1 MPKAWQGFG
10 APVHSA
16 CPHASAQRQ
25 FPLANLKPMSHEPVS
40 LLSYGA
46 ATLAS
51 GTLLA
56 LAAASLQQAQTTAT
70 RARRPLEVAGVLL
83 ISLALWWPV
92 HLSTGHMLLVRS
104 GQIPAGLAL
113 LAPLLMGA
121 LAWGAQRGWRAG
133 QKPVMAAATLG
144 LLLVSW
150 AVLEADP
157 PTTPPVPALAPA
169 LLAPILVA
177 LLLSSL
183 TLTVVGR
190 WTRIAQGLVTF
201 GAAALLN
208 YGTWRSSGGAMGTL
222 TPMVDWVMLGAA
234 TGLALVGA
242 WLVHSMSA
250 AGGGASAA
258 TRLASVDAITGLPL
272 RAQFEARLAKALRDC
287 HSSGASLAVMQLN
300 LDGFRGINE
309 THGMQ
314 VGDLVLEA
322 VGQRLRRIART
333 DDAVAR
339 LSGNDFLLLVPKL
352 DDPKD
357 VDRVASRVVE
367 TLAGDYPVDGL
378 AIKVTCSVGVA
389 TWPGRTRATR
399 LIGCAELAMREARRA
414 GGGRHCV
421 YSEALEGEGSPE
433 AELLHELRNAIA
445 NHSFELHFQPKIDAH
460 SGKITGAEA
469 LLRWKHPVRGMVS
482 PDEFVPLAER
492 NGLIGP
498 LGDWVIE
505 EACRQ
510 SRAWRDA
517 GLRMRVAI
525 NLSAYQMQ
533 QEDIVQRIGQ
543 ALQRHRVHPSLLT
556 CEITETAAM
565 QDTRTAHETF
575 RQLGA
580 MGVHVSIDDFGTGYS
595 SLAYLRRLP
604 AEELKIDRAFVTDL
618 DHSEDARAVVN
629 AVVQLAHALS
639 LKVVAEGVETPQQ
652 RDILVELGCDEL
664 QGFLFAKPMPAR
676 LLLMWAMSDRASPKA
691 FRGSLF
697 ANTKEAPGLLDVR
710 KRSRFA
716 RFSTGQAD
724 SSGHGKSQSAEELD
738 LML

>member
-1 MPKAWQGFG
+1 MAQE
-10 APVHSA
+10 SA
-16 CPHASAQRQ
+16 
-25 FPLANLKPMSHEPVS
+25 S
-40 LLSYGA
+40 LLSTGA
-46 ATLAS
+46 TTLACATLV
-51 GTLLA
+51 A
-56 LAAASLQQAQTTAT
+56 LAAASMHHAQSIST
-70 RARRPLEVAGVLL
+70 RARAPLDAAAVLL
-83 ISLALWWPV
+83 LSLALWWPL
-92 HLSTGHMLLVRS
+92 HLGAGQMLLVRS
-104 GQIPAGLAL
+104 GQWPTALAWLAPLWMAGLAWTAQRGWQAGHKPGTAAAALGLLLVTWAVLESDPPATPAVPTIAPAL
-113 LAPLLMGA
+113 LAPLL
-121 LAWGAQRGWRAG
+121 
-133 QKPVMAAATLG
+133 VG
-144 LLLVSW
+144 LLLGSLRFTGSGRW
-150 AVLEADP
+150 AR
-157 PTTPPVPALAPA
+157 
-169 LLAPILVA
+169 
-177 LLLSSL
+177 
-183 TLTVVGR
+183 VGR
-190 WTRIAQGLVTF
+190 GLTTL
-201 GAAALLN
+201 GAAALLT
-208 YGTWRSSGGAMGTL
+208 YGAWRSSAGSLGTQ
-222 TPMVDWVMLGAA
+222 TPLGDWALLAATTALALLGAWHVR
-234 TGLALVGA
+234 L
-242 WLVHSMSA
+242 A
-250 AGGGASAA
+250 AGPASCNGAGS
-258 TRLASVDAITGLPL
+258 TRLACVDAITGLPL
-272 RAQFEARLAKALRDC
+272 RGQFEARLAKALREC
-287 HSSGASLAVMQLN
+287 HSSGASLAVMQVN
-300 LDGFRGINE
+300 LDGFRTINE

-314 VGDLVLEA
+314 VGDLLLEA
-322 VGQRLRRIART
+322 VGQRLRRIARSE
-333 DDAVAR
+333 DAVAR

-352 DDPKD
+352 EDPKD
-357 VDRVASRVVE
+357 MDGVARRVVE

-378 AIKVTCSVGVA
+378 IVKVSCSVGVA
-389 TWPGRTRATR
+389 IWPGRARATR
-399 LIGCAELAMREARRA
+399 LIGCAEMAMREARRG
-414 GGGRHCV
+414 GGGRHCI

-445 NHSFELHFQPKIDAH
+445 SQAFELHFQPKIDAI

-469 LLRWKHPVRGMVS
+469 LLRWRHPVRGMVS

-505 EACRQ
+505 ESCRQ

-639 LKVVAEGVETPQQ
+639 LKVVAEGVETARQ

-697 ANTKEAPGLLDVR
+697 ANTLEAPGIVGAR
-710 KRSRFA
+710 KRSRLSRFA
-716 RFSTGQAD
+716 SRHAASE
-724 SSGHGKSQSAEELD
+724 HGEEVD

>member
-1 MPKAWQGFG
+1 MP
-10 APVHSA
+10 
-16 CPHASAQRQ
+16 
-25 FPLANLKPMSHEPVS
+25 HELVT
-40 LLSYGA
+40 LLSFGA

-51 GTLLA
+51 ATLLG
-56 LAAASLQQAQTTAT
+56 LAAGSLQLVPTAPE
-70 RARRPLEVAGVLL
+70 RVRQPLGVAGLL
-83 ISLALWWPV
+83 LLCLALWWPV

-104 GQIPAGLAL
+104 GQIPAALAPM
-113 LAPLLMGA
+113 APLLMGL
-121 LAWGAQRGWRAG
+121 LAWATQRCGSVG
-133 QKPVMAAATLG
+133 NKPATAAAAFG
-144 LLLVSW
+144 LLLISW

-157 PTTPPVPALAPA
+157 LATPPVPALAPA
-169 LLAPILVA
+169 LLAPILVGVIMA
-177 LLLSSL
+177 SLLS
-183 TLTVVGR
+183 TAEGR
-190 WTRIAQGLVTF
+190 WARIARGAATLS
-201 GAAALLN
+201 AAALLN
-208 YGTWRSSGGAMGTL
+208 YGAWRSSAGALGTQ
-222 TPMVDWVMLGAA
+222 TPVGDWVMLAA
-234 TGLALVGA
+234 VAGLALVGA
-242 WLVHSMSA
+242 WLMFSIKT
-250 AGGGASAA
+250 AGGGSGGCG
-258 TRLASVDAITGLPL
+258 TRLSSVDAITGLPL

-287 HSSGASLAVMQLN
+287 HSSGSSLAVMQLN
-300 LDGFRGINE
+300 LDGFRTINE

-322 VGQRLRRIART
+322 VGQRLRRLARGE
-333 DDAVAR
+333 DSVAR
-339 LSGNDFLLLVPKL
+339 LSGNDFLLLVPRL
-352 DDPKD
+352 EVGKD
-357 VDRVASRVVE
+357 VGELASRVV
-367 TLAGDYPVDGL
+367 TALAGDYPVDGL
-378 AIKVTCSVGVA
+378 SIKVTCSVGVA
-389 TWPGRTRATR
+389 TWPGRARATR
-399 LIGCAELAMREARRA
+399 LISCAEVAMREARRH

-445 NHSFELHFQPKIDAH
+445 NQSFELHFQPKIDAL

-469 LLRWKHPVRGMVS
+469 LLRWRHPVRGLIS

-505 EACRQ
+505 ESCRQ
-510 SRAWRDA
+510 SRAWRDV

-533 QEDIVQRIGQ
+533 QEDLVQRIGQ

-618 DHSEDARAVVN
+618 GHSEDARAVVN
-629 AVVQLAHALS
+629 AVVQLAHALG
-639 LKVVAEGVETPQQ
+639 LKVVAEGVETPRQ

-697 ANTKEAPGLLDVR
+697 ANTKEAPGLLEMR

-716 RFSTGQAD
+716 RFSSQQSG
-724 SSGHGKSQSAEELD
+724 SSGPGRGQSQGEEELD
-738 LML
+738 LSL